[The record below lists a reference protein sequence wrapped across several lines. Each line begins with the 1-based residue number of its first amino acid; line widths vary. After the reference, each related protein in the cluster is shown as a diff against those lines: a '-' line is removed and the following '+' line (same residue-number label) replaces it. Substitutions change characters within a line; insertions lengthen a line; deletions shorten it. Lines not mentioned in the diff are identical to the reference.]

1 MEASFIRIGVSAPL
15 ATIEES
21 DTDTD
26 GSSESDVEEEED
38 GVHNVDQVD
47 GPEVEDK
54 KAQEVIILPSRSS
67 SHHHHHHCHPHNCHR
82 IHVLTTRR
90 RRTGSTLSLDV
101 ARAQAR

>member
-1 MEASFIRIGVSAPL
+1 MEASFIRIGVTAPL

-54 KAQEVIILPSRSS
+54 KEGCKENKSVGGNLGGRLPGFWS
-67 SHHHHHHCHPHNCHR
+67 
-82 IHVLTTRR
+82 
-90 RRTGSTLSLDV
+90 
-101 ARAQAR
+101 